1 MKTNW
6 SVAVYSQERKVV
18 KITNFNADTAKVR
31 LLLFSPI
38 TVDAYYIVPT
48 SRELQ
53 IDVTDIVRLA
63 ETGQFS
69 IYGQDTI
76 GNTVSGESVTCQ
88 WITKGLINQDTD
100 IRPMSELLER
110 WTEIADNKGVEV
122 GVSVAPPSRILE
134 QVTGFP
140 LIIEMHGTADIAVFP
155 IGVTSQNM
163 FDVLN
168 SQITI
173 PYEKNDWFIGNDSEQ
188 ITYGVYGTTERNVCN
203 RACVVRWVSRYG
215 VQKQFVWYYKDL
227 RVNVSEV
234 VSIAT
239 IDGTYDERKGYV
251 QGLTLFLEEL
261 NAYDY
266 WYYSDIITSSKVEIC
281 MEGSSLW
288 RVVQVDAKNVQ
299 IPNNDMGKPK
309 DLEVQINLQAYD
321 AI

>member
-1 MKTNW
+1 MTTNW
-6 SVAVYSQERKVV
+6 TSAVYSQERKVV
-18 KITNFNADTAKVR
+18 KITNFNDNTVKVR

-38 TVDAYYIVPT
+38 TVDAYYVVST

-63 ETGQFS
+63 ESGHFS
-69 IYGQDTI
+69 LYGQDAI

-88 WITKGLINQDTD
+88 WITKGLINPYTD

-110 WTEIADNKGVEV
+110 WTEIADSKGVD
-122 GVSVAPPSRILE
+122 VSVYLAPPSRILE

-140 LIIEMHGTADIAVFP
+140 LIIEMHATADIAVIPF
-155 IGVTSQNM
+155 GSTSPNM
-163 FDVLN
+163 FDVLT

-173 PYEKNDWFIGNDSEQ
+173 PYDMNEWFVGNDYER
-188 ITYGVYGTTERNVCN
+188 ITYGVYGTTERNGCN
-203 RACVVRWVSRYG
+203 KACAVRWISRYG
-215 VQKQFVWYYKDL
+215 VQKQFVWYYKDM

-251 QGLTLFLEEL
+251 QGLTLFLDEL

-266 WYYSDIITSSKVEIC
+266 WYYSDIMTSSKVEIC

>member
-6 SVAVYSQERKVV
+6 SAAVYSQERKVV
-18 KITNFNADTAKVR
+18 KITNFNDNTVNVR

-38 TVDAYYIVPT
+38 NVVAYYVVPT

-63 ETGQFS
+63 ETGHFS
-69 IYGQDTI
+69 LYGQDAI

-88 WITKGLINQDTD
+88 WETKGLINPYTD
-100 IRPMSELLER
+100 IKPTSELLER
-110 WTEIADNKGVEV
+110 WTEIADNDGVDV

-140 LIIEMHGTADIAVFP
+140 LIIEMHATADIAVFP
-155 IGVTSQNM
+155 VGSTSQNM
-163 FDVLN
+163 FNALK

-173 PYEKNDWFIGNDSEQ
+173 PYGMNEWFVGNDSEQ
-188 ITYGVYGTTERNVCN
+188 RTYGVYGTTERNGCN
-203 RACVVRWVSRYG
+203 KACAVRWISRYG

-239 IDGTYDERKGYV
+239 IDGTYDERKGYM
-251 QGLTLFLEEL
+251 QGLTLFLDEL

-266 WYYSDIITSSKVEIC
+266 WYYSDIITSSKVEVIIG
-281 MEGSSLW
+281 GSW
-288 RVVQVDAKNVQ
+288 RVVQVDTKNVQ

-309 DLEVQINLQAYD
+309 DLEVQINFQGYD

>member
-6 SVAVYSQERKVV
+6 SAAVYSQERKVV
-18 KITNFNADTAKVR
+18 KITNFEDNTASVR
-31 LLLFSPI
+31 LTLSSPI
-38 TVDAYYIVPT
+38 NVVAYYVVPT

-53 IDVTDIVRLA
+53 IDVTDIVRLS
-63 ETGQFS
+63 E
-69 IYGQDTI
+69 
-76 GNTVSGESVTCQ
+76 SGTFYLSGFDANGKIVFTERATCE
-88 WITKGLINQDTD
+88 WKTKGLINPYTD

-110 WTEIADNKGVEV
+110 WTEIADSKGVD
-122 GVSVAPPSRILE
+122 VSVNLAPPSRILE
-134 QVTGFP
+134 QIGFP
-140 LIIEMHGTADIAVFP
+140 LILEMHGTQDIAVFP
-155 IGVTSQNM
+155 VGSTSRNM
-163 FDVLN
+163 FDALK

-173 PYEKNDWFIGNDSEQ
+173 PYDMSDWFVANDYESVS
-188 ITYGVYGTTERNVCN
+188 YGVYGTTERNGCN
-203 RACVVRWVSRYG
+203 RACVVRWISRYG

-239 IDGTYDERKGYV
+239 IDGTYDERKGYM
-251 QGLTLFLEEL
+251 QGLTLFLDEL

-266 WYYSDIITSSKVEIC
+266 WYYSDIITSSKVEIF
-281 MEGSSLW
+281 MGGSSLW